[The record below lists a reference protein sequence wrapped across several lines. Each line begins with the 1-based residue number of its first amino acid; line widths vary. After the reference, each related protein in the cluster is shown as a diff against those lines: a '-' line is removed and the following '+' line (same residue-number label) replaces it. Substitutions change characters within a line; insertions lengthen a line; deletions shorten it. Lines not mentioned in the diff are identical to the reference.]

1 MQFSISY
8 FYFEKPLLTI
18 RYNQAG
24 FTLLELVVALTLST
38 LIMLMLAVGMN
49 TVVNDWS
56 RSHNYLDDTLDKVL
70 ILLQI
75 ERALAGAFP
84 YTYQDKDQEGC
95 GQGSGQ
101 GKGKCIFFE
110 GEEQKIAWVSTVSPG
125 RQPGLMTWQLL
136 PSEKETGVEIR
147 TVPAFATDPTERLEK
162 EAISVT
168 ALEGYKLSFEYLYV
182 DERTKTDTKWLKEW
196 SAKKL
201 RGLPWAVRIL
211 LENEKNPTEQS
222 VEVIATILAHEHQNI
237 TPVKP

>member
-1 MQFSISY
+1 LQFSIIY

-38 LIMLMLAVGMN
+38 LIMLMLVVGMN

-56 RSHNYLDDTLDKVL
+56 RSHNHLDETLDKVL

-75 ERALAGAFP
+75 DRALAGAFP
-84 YTYQDKDQEGC
+84 YTYQDKEQEGC
-95 GQGSGQ
+95 FQ
-101 GKGKCIFFE
+101 KKCIFFE
-110 GEEQKIAWVSTVSPG
+110 GEEKKIAWVSTVSPG

-211 LENEKNPTEQS
+211 LENEKSPTEQS
-222 VEVIATILAHEHQNI
+222 VEVIATILAHGDPI
-237 TPVKP
+237 KP

>member
-1 MQFSISY
+1 M
-8 FYFEKPLLTI
+8 LTI

-56 RSHNYLDDTLDKVL
+56 RSRNYLDDSLDKIL

-75 ERALAGAFP
+75 DRALAGAFP
-84 YTYQDKDQEGC
+84 YTYLDKDQAGC
-95 GQGSGQ
+95 FQ
-101 GKGKCIFFE
+101 KKCIFFE
-110 GEEQKIAWVSTVSPG
+110 GEENKIAWVSTVSPG

-136 PSEKETGVEIR
+136 PSDKETGVEIR

-162 EAISVT
+162 EAVSVT

-211 LENEKNPTEQS
+211 LENEKNSTEQS
-222 VEVIATILAHEHQNI
+222 VEVIATILAHGDPI
-237 TPVKP
+237 KP

>member
-18 RYNQAG
+18 RYNQVG

-56 RSHNYLDDTLDKVL
+56 RSRNYLDDSLDKIL

-84 YTYQDKDQEGC
+84 YTYLDKGQEGC
-95 GQGSGQ
+95 FQ
-101 GKGKCIFFE
+101 KKCIFFE
-110 GEEQKIAWVSTVSPG
+110 GEEKKIAWVSTVSPG
-125 RQPGLMTWQLL
+125 QQPGLMTWQLL

-162 EAISVT
+162 EAISIT

-211 LENEKNPTEQS
+211 LENEKSPTEQS
-222 VEVIATILAHEHQNI
+222 VEVIATILAHGDPI
-237 TPVKP
+237 KP

>member
-1 MQFSISY
+1 MIY
-8 FYFEKPLLTI
+8 FYFEKPLLTN

-38 LIMLMLAVGMN
+38 LIMLMLVMGMN
-49 TVVNDWS
+49 TVVSDWT
-56 RSHNYLDDTLDKVL
+56 RSHNYLDDSLDKVL

-84 YTYQDKDQEGC
+84 YTYPDKEQEGC
-95 GQGSGQ
+95 AQNQ
-101 GKGKCIFFE
+101 CIFFE

-125 RQPGLMTWQLL
+125 RQPSLMTWQLL
-136 PSEKETGVEIR
+136 PNEKETGVEIR

-211 LENEKNPTEQS
+211 LEHEKNPTEQS
-222 VEVIATILAHEHQNI
+222 VEVIATILAHGDPI
-237 TPVKP
+237 KP